1 MLVSAPRLMRSRRL
15 AQARVAVPTVAKNPL
30 PGEEDAEGHGLHW
43 GLFREGQH
51 LLPHAAAVRT
61 WTTDARTV
69 SREENGPPLEGLVV
83 PHRDAAA

>member
-1 MLVSAPRLMRSRRL
+1 M
-15 AQARVAVPTVAKNPL
+15 RVAVPTVAKNPL

-43 GLFREGQH
+43 GLFRVGQH
-51 LLPHAAAVRT
+51 LLRHAAAVRT